1 MDFGD
6 ILEIVIPLLLIFG
19 GGIVKMIGRRA
30 SSPIAEPTPEQE
42 PDFPFSWEEEPEMQ
56 DLFEE
61 EQEVEPEPKN
71 ERKTYFTYE
80 DVNPQVVNLETD
92 NKSQRIVE
100 EEPRQADVVAGAAPD
115 AEQQFDLRKAIIY
128 QTILTNQ
135 YTVELK

>member
-1 MDFGD
+1 
-6 ILEIVIPLLLIFG
+6 
-19 GGIVKMIGRRA
+19 
-30 SSPIAEPTPEQE
+30 
-42 PDFPFSWEEEPEMQ
+42 MQ